1 MCVIRLIVAVVMGL
15 AIAIGGAVLIVNV
28 VSSHGSG
35 GPNSS
40 STYNYGSR

>member
-1 MCVIRLIVAVVMGL
+1 VIRLIIAVVMGL

-28 VSSHGSG
+28 LSSHNNSTPG
-35 GPNSS
+35 SS